1 MAVFSEGDAV
11 FWEGSVSSKIHDTFV
26 LVTRNSKETLIDLA
40 CVTVLI
46 GYFLYFALPSLR
58 GGFGADEPMNMY
70 FYWRPGILRCL
81 WANVCFWTNFY
92 RPAGALYYLP
102 LYHFFS

>member
-1 MAVFSEGDAV
+1 MDYLSRDGGVLRRGRR

-26 LVTRNSKETLIDLA
+26 LVTRNSRETLIDLA

-58 GGFGADEPMNMY
+58 GGFAADEPMNMY
-70 FYWRPGILRCL
+70 FYWHPGI
-81 WANVCFWTNFY
+81 
-92 RPAGALYYLP
+92 
-102 LYHFFS
+102 